1 MTVSKKIFKTSY
13 KTISSVILPAM
24 VLSLGLFACIPTQET
39 RKPLKPPVES
49 GVVGGETSFYPNA
62 AGLTWQYIK
71 ESNSADAPKYKLEVL
86 GPSLFHGKTLTAI
99 RFVGNA
105 SDQTYFREFS
115 STGVKLYGFS
125 ISQTGDVTFEPPI
138 QEYPASSELKIGA
151 TWSGQT
157 TVTEPNLADKTKPKS
172 YPISYTYTV
181 LARQQFKIG
190 ENVYDTFRIAY
201 EVIASPTERT
211 TQTIHFT
218 PSIGEVRTK
227 EGLLLLGK
235 NF

>member
-1 MTVSKKIFKTSY
+1 MTVSKT
-13 KTISSVILPAM
+13 ILPM
-24 VLSLGLFACIPTQET
+24 LVRSLVLSVGLFACVPTQEPT
-39 RKPLKPPVES
+39 KPPKPPVES

-62 AGLTWQYIK
+62 AGLSWLYIK
-71 ESNSADAPKYKLEVL
+71 DSVSADAPKYKLEIL
-86 GPSLFHGKTLTAI
+86 GPSLFHGRTLTAI

-125 ISQTGDVTFEPPI
+125 ISQTGDVTFEPAI

-151 TWSGQT
+151 TWGGQT

-181 LARQQFKIG
+181 LARQQFKVG
-190 ENVYDTFRIAY
+190 EKVYDTFRIAY

-218 PSIGEVRTK
+218 PSVGEVRTK

>member
-1 MTVSKKIFKTSY
+1 MTVSKTIFS
-13 KTISSVILPAM
+13 LL
-24 VLSLGLFACIPTQET
+24 VLSLGLFACVPTQEPA
-39 RKPLKPPVES
+39 KPPKPPVES

-62 AGLTWQYIK
+62 AGLAWQYIK
-71 ESNSADAPKYKLEVL
+71 ESTSADAPKYKLEVL

-125 ISQTGDVTFEPPI
+125 ISQTGDVTFEPAI
-138 QEYPASSELKIGA
+138 QEYPASSELKLGA
-151 TWSGQT
+151 TWGGQT

-181 LARQQFKIG
+181 LARQQFKVGDKI
-190 ENVYDTFRIAY
+190 YDTFRIAY

-218 PSIGEVRTK
+218 PNIGEVRTK

>member
-1 MTVSKKIFKTSY
+1 MTVV
-13 KTISSVILPAM
+13 KTILPMLILSFGL
-24 VLSLGLFACIPTQET
+24 LSCVPTQEPA
-39 RKPLKPPVES
+39 KPPKPPVES

-71 ESNSADAPKYKLEVL
+71 ESTSADAPKYKLEIL
-86 GPSLFHGKTLTAI
+86 GPSLFHGRTLTAI

-115 STGVKLYGFS
+115 SSGVKFYGFS
-125 ISQTGDVTFEPPI
+125 IAQTGDVTFDPAI
-138 QEYPASSELKIGA
+138 QEYPAANDLKIGA
-151 TWSGQT
+151 TWGGET
-157 TVTEPNLADKTKPKS
+157 TVTEPNLADPSKPKS
-172 YPISYTYTV
+172 YKISYTYTV
-181 LARQQFKIG
+181 LARQQFKVA
-190 ENVYDTFRIAY
+190 EKVYDTFRIAY
-201 EVIASPTERT
+201 EVISSPTQRS

-218 PSIGEVRTK
+218 PSVGEVRTK

>member
-1 MTVSKKIFKTSY
+1 MIVA
-13 KTISSVILPAM
+13 KTILPILI
-24 VLSLGLFACIPTQET
+24 LSFGLLSCFPTQEPA
-39 RKPLKPPVES
+39 KPPKPPVES

-71 ESNSADAPKYKLEVL
+71 ESTSADAPKYKLEVL

-105 SDQTYFREFS
+105 SDQTYYREFS
-115 STGVKLYGFS
+115 STGVKYYGFS
-125 ISQTGDVTFEPPI
+125 IAQTGDVTFQPAI
-138 QEYPASSELKIGA
+138 QEYPAANELKIGA
-151 TWSGQT
+151 IWGGET
-157 TVTEPNLADKTKPKS
+157 TVTEPNLADPSKPKS
-172 YPISYTYTV
+172 YKISYTYTV
-181 LARQQFKIG
+181 LARQQFKVA
-190 ENVYDTFRIAY
+190 EKVYDTYRIAY
-201 EVIASPTERT
+201 EVISSPTQRS

-218 PSIGEVRTK
+218 PSVGEVRTK